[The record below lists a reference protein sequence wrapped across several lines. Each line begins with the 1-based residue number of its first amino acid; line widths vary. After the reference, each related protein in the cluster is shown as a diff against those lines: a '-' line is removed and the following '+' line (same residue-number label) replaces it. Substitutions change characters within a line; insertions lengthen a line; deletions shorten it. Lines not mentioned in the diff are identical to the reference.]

1 MEDYEKIRELL
12 MKYSHKGVLKVESTG
27 ATLIGY
33 APHLGSEAWLN
44 FIFATLNKQQIKEL
58 EISLGRQLPA
68 AYADFLQ
75 NFSNGLFVLCNEF
88 SLEGL
93 RAHYRRVGGYELCQP
108 YDLCYSNVY
117 QRIKNATE
125 EMLFIGSYSW
135 DGSNLYMM
143 NDGTVYYCARYDATP
158 LKKWDSLTEMLLE
171 EIPRLYSLYD
181 EDGVKLDPKQ
191 SSLPI

>member
-1 MEDYEKIRELL
+1 MEDYEKIRKLL

-27 ATLIGY
+27 VTLIGQ
-33 APHLGSEAWLN
+33 APHIAPKAWLN
-44 FIFATLNKQQIKEL
+44 YIFAVLNKQQLKEL
-58 EISLGRQLPA
+58 EASLGRQLPT

-93 RAHYRRVGGYELCQP
+93 RANNKRIGGYELLQP
-108 YDLCYSNVY
+108 YDLCFSNVY
-117 QRIKNATE
+117 QRIKNASE
-125 EMLFIGSYSW
+125 EMLFIGSYTW

-143 NDGTVYYCARYDATP
+143 NDGTVYYCTKYDATP
-158 LKKWDSLTEMLLE
+158 LKKWGSLTEMLLE

-181 EDGVKLDPKQ
+181 EDGVRLDPEQ
-191 SSLPI
+191 SPLPI